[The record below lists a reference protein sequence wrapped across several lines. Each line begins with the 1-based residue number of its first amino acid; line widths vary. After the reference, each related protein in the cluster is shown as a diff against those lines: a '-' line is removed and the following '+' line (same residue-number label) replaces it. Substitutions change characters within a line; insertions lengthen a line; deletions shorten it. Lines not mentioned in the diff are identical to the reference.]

1 LTFAVL
7 SYILQIGGG
16 VVVKTI
22 TIRVSDKEY
31 KEIKVAVAEKGIT
44 LKDYILGLI
53 RADLD
58 SKKK

>member
-1 LTFAVL
+1 M
-7 SYILQIGGG
+7 
-16 VVVKTI
+16 VKTI